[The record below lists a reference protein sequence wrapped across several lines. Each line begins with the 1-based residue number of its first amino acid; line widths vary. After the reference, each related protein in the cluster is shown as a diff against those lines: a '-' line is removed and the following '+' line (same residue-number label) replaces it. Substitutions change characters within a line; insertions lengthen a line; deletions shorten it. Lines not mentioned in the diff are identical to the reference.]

1 MISRFK
7 EFTKNI
13 SLAYKYLIKIKSHGI
28 KEFGLKGS
36 NVMCLFYIGESETGL
51 TATELCKLCC
61 EDKAAISKA
70 LSALHESGYVR
81 LENEDAKKYRST
93 YFLTESGINVV
104 DTLKAKIVSA
114 VAGGG
119 EGLSDSDREVFY
131 KSLNTIVENLEK
143 VAKMFGE
150 DKNEEQFKI

>member
-1 MISRFK
+1 MITRFK
-7 EFTKNI
+7 KFTKNI
-13 SLAYKYLIKIKSHGI
+13 SLAYKYLIKIKSYGI

-36 NVMCLFYIGESETGL
+36 NFMCLFYIGESENGL

-70 LSALHESGYVR
+70 LSALYESGYVR

-93 YFLTESGINVV
+93 YFLTDSGKEVL
-104 DTLKAKIVSA
+104 DRLKSKIVSA
-114 VAGGG
+114 MAYGG

-131 KSLNTIVENLEK
+131 KSLNTIVKNLET
-143 VAKMFGE
+143 VSRMFCE
-150 DKNEEQFKI
+150 DKDEE